1 MGKYTGR
8 PSPAEWLANAFSERG
23 INVDPERLED
33 RVAAER
39 ERREYDH
46 DQLTDR
52 VRALASM
59 VKRAKG
65 TCEVEEWAWRQNP
78 SAENLSAAMA
88 AQKSRNEA
96 EQILLEVC
104 QNDRSLMSAVLRRT

>member
-8 PSPAEWLANAFSERG
+8 PSPAEWVANALRQRG

-33 RVAAER
+33 RVLAER

-59 VKRAKG
+59 VRRAKRA
-65 TCEVEEWAWRQNP
+65 CEVEEWAWRQNP

-88 AQKSRNEA
+88 AQRSRNEA
-96 EQILLEVC
+96 EKILLEAC
-104 QNDRSLMSAVLRRT
+104 QNDGGLMSAVLGQV